1 MTPSSVKNIELAA
14 HFATVAAALVAAVT
28 LIIGGCQFTKTQ
40 ETARRNIEL
49 QMATLKNDREMKARE
64 LFLKFNEQKEELA
77 GKAPPRKGEA
87 AYWRANALLATTEA
101 VFILTRGDEGWRK
114 TVSWMLKEQNKFLV
128 QTDFYCGTFAEDFL
142 VLMRNEAPDLKCM
155 AHD

>member
-1 MTPSSVKNIELAA
+1 MTPGSVKNIELAA

-40 ETARRNIEL
+40 QLTRKNLAL
-49 QMATLKNDREMKARE
+49 QRKTLQQDREMKARE

-77 GKAPPRKGEA
+77 GKSLRKGEA